1 MKALPYG
8 DKYGL
13 QLMLRSSF
21 ANLARAAA
29 ETSSYDGRPD
39 RSGYL
44 SDFQKQPGDEFWK
57 WHREKGA
64 SLLGIHGN
72 SEITAATTT

>member
-1 MKALPYG
+1 MTG
-8 DKYGL
+8 DPTAAGIE
-13 QLMLRSSF
+13 
-21 ANLARAAA
+21 LAREIAA
-29 ETSSYDGRPD
+29 SRD
-39 RSGYL
+39 L